1 MKYKRGDLI
10 RYDLEPHSYWSDL
23 GYDQDRGVIL
33 ELKDEQALVRW
44 AIQRDQ
50 EEMVTRMYIGDFCLV
65 G

>member
-1 MKYKRGDLI
+1 MKVYKKGDAVKLA
-10 RYDLEPHSYWSDL
+10 P
-23 GYDQDRGVIL
+23 Q
-33 ELKDEQALVRW
+33 EQALVRW